1 MSTVDSSLVDA
12 RTVVVSVAG
21 TEYKCTPE
29 QAAYVND
36 DSAPCHVVIRSPEHI
51 GGGSLPPVYR
61 GTGVKRDRDRVKV
74 EKRSRLEW
82 SEQTHREMM
91 LDKGIPPEMVDKLTA
106 AYKAVREN
114 TVQDK
119 RFNGKT
125 LYKWTGKNL
134 VEKVCSVPNASVRMF
149 IGVLTALMP
158 QPTVQA
164 IRQQFVHDD
173 SDRDQLYT
181 EEMSSVLAFAIWWTH
196 PYAERKIMAFE
207 NERTGRVYG
216 RTLHR
221 STDMGQQ
228 GRLFSDADISDVVNR
243 TILLSFCPVLCRAV
257 PVSDKGSGYV
267 VLSKCTARMEIGEHQ
282 CRTSK
287 NKSTLCG
294 REDAIK
300 ARYKKYRCTESQY
313 LNATDKQR
321 KHMITDHMYN
331 ELMSELPSIYYMELK
346 DARKRVQ
353 NITENMVTRKGWWV
367 VYTCSETGQQ
377 FRVFTQSVSRAE
389 RLCSYT
395 GITAEMDESIA
406 ERPKVGLFGAGEQKP
421 TLLRA
426 DNVQR
431 FSSEGVYF
439 KTLKFMM
446 YNIYEY
452 LFRRAVEFNEMFSE
466 HNTTR
471 KAKRNYETEFSLYT
485 FWMQA
490 QNGRKFTTEQLD
502 VMDVELTLPEHLP
515 TGRPGYRRVLMY
527 RDLFFKRTGHEST
540 ISRWDY
546 EKLKERVYSELRI
559 IAEQDAAI
567 PVQPFS
573 EPLPGPGLFKVD
585 TNPLYVPRA
594 LPSTGIWY
602 NDEVVIT
609 GMAKRTAAEIEELDN
624 NPRVRKYS
632 EYKAVHVTIPCWKS
646 TDGQVYIEQNHDD
659 V

>member
-1 MSTVDSSLVDA
+1 M
-12 RTVVVSVAG
+12 
-21 TEYKCTPE
+21 
-29 QAAYVND
+29 
-36 DSAPCHVVIRSPEHI
+36 
-51 GGGSLPPVYR
+51 
-61 GTGVKRDRDRVKV
+61 
-74 EKRSRLEW
+74 
-82 SEQTHREMM
+82 
-91 LDKGIPPEMVDKLTA
+91 
-106 AYKAVREN
+106 
-114 TVQDK
+114 
-119 RFNGKT
+119 
-125 LYKWTGKNL
+125 
-134 VEKVCSVPNASVRMF
+134 
-149 IGVLTALMP
+149 
-158 QPTVQA
+158 
-164 IRQQFVHDD
+164 
-173 SDRDQLYT
+173 
-181 EEMSSVLAFAIWWTH
+181 
-196 PYAERKIMAFE
+196 
-207 NERTGRVYG
+207 
-216 RTLHR
+216 
-221 STDMGQQ
+221 
-228 GRLFSDADISDVVNR
+228 
-243 TILLSFCPVLCRAV
+243 
-257 PVSDKGSGYV
+257 
-267 VLSKCTARMEIGEHQ
+267 GEHL

-294 REDAIK
+294 REDALK

-331 ELMSELPSIYYMELK
+331 ELMSELPSVYYMEMK
-346 DARKRVQ
+346 DARKRVH

-367 VYTCSETGQQ
+367 VYTCSETKQQ
-377 FRVFTQSVSRAE
+377 FRVFTHSLARAE

-406 ERPKVGLFGAGEQKP
+406 ERPKAGLFGVGEQKP

-431 FSSEGVYF
+431 FSAEGVYF

-490 QNGRKFTTEQLD
+490 QNGRKFTNEQLD

-515 TGRPGYRRVLMY
+515 TARPGYRRVLMY

-540 ISRWDY
+540 ISRRQY
-546 EKLKERVYSELRI
+546 NNLKARVYSELRV

-573 EPLPGPGLFKVD
+573 EPIPGPGLFKVD
-585 TNPLYVPRA
+585 ASPLYVPRA

-602 NDEVVIT
+602 NDEVVVT
-609 GMAKRTAAEIEELDN
+609 GMAKRTVAEIEELDN

-632 EYKAVHVTIPCWKS
+632 EYKAVHVAIPCWKS

>member
-21 TEYKCTPE
+21 TEYKCTAE

-134 VEKVCSVPNASVRMF
+134 VDKVCSVPNASVRMF
-149 IGVLTALMP
+149 IGVLSTLMP

-173 SDRDQLYT
+173 GDRDQLYT

-243 TILLSFCPVLCRAV
+243 TILLAFCPVLCRAV

-267 VLSKCTARMEIGEHQ
+267 ILSKCTARMEMGEHLMLREQ
-282 CRTSK
+282 

-294 REDAIK
+294 REETLK
-300 ARYKKYRCTESQY
+300 RRFKKYRCTEEQW
-313 LNATDKQR
+313 LAATPKEQ
-321 KHMITDHMYN
+321 KHMITEQMYN
-331 ELMSELPSIYYMELK
+331 DMMSEIPSIYYMEMRNSRKQKYTERK
-346 DARKRVQ
+346 D
-353 NITENMVTRKGWWV
+353 IRKGWWI
-367 VYTCSETGQQ
+367 VYTCSETGQE
-377 FRVFTQSVSRAE
+377 FRVFTRSLTRAE

-406 ERPKVGLFGAGEQKP
+406 ERPKAGLFGVGEQEP
-421 TLLRA
+421 TLLLS
-426 DNVQR
+426 NSVTR

-490 QNGRKFTTEQLD
+490 QNGRKFTAEQLD

-515 TGRPGYRRVLMY
+515 TTVDRRWRRVQAY
-527 RDLFFKRTGHEST
+527 RELFFKRTGHEST
-540 ISRWDY
+540 ISYRQYKD
-546 EKLKERVYSELRI
+546 LKARVYSELRV
-559 IAEQDAAI
+559 IAEQDATIA
-567 PVQPFS
+567 VQPFS
-573 EPLPGPGLFKVD
+573 EPIPGPGLFKVD
-585 TNPLYVPRA
+585 ASPLYVPRA

>member
-12 RTVVVSVAG
+12 RTVVVSIAG

-36 DSAPCHVVIRSPEHI
+36 DSAPCHVIIRSPEHI
-51 GGGSLPPVYR
+51 GGGSLPPVYK
-61 GTGVKRDRDRVKV
+61 GTGVKRDRDRAKV

-91 LDKGIPPEMVDKLTA
+91 LDKGIPSEMVNKLIA
-106 AYKAVREN
+106 AYKTVRE
-114 TVQDK
+114 TTAQDK

-125 LYKWTGKNL
+125 LYKWTGNNL
-134 VEKVCSVPNASVRMF
+134 VEKACSVPNSSVRMF
-149 IGVLTALMP
+149 IGILTTLMP

-164 IRQQFVHDD
+164 IRQQFVHDNG
-173 SDRDQLYT
+173 DRDQLYT

-267 VLSKCTARMEIGEHQ
+267 ILSKCTARMEIGEHTITAT
-282 CRTSK
+282 R

-294 REDAIK
+294 REESLK
-300 ARYKKYRCTESQY
+300 RKFKKGLISVQE
-313 LNATDKQR
+313 
-321 KHMITDHMYN
+321 YN
-331 ELMSELPSIYYMELK
+331 EKMSELPSIHYMET
-346 DARKRVQ
+346 RKKRRQ
-353 NITENMVTRKGWWV
+353 TYTERKWTAKGWWI
-367 VYTCSETGQQ
+367 VYTCSETGQE
-377 FRVFTQSVSRAE
+377 FRVFTQSVTRAE
-389 RLCSYT
+389 RLCSFT

-406 ERPKVGLFGAGEQKP
+406 ERPKAGLFGVGEQKP
-421 TLLRA
+421 TLLLS
-426 DNVQR
+426 NSVTR
-431 FSSEGVYF
+431 FSPEGVYF

-515 TGRPGYRRVLMY
+515 TARPSYRRVQAY

-632 EYKAVHVTIPCWKS
+632 EYKTVHVTIPCWKS